1 MWRPTGRCGAGTWK
15 ANEYLTKEGLD
26 KQVLQCYNI
35 YIESEG
41 NAMENKWT
49 WIDSQQV
56 GAIWYD
62 DYTNEE
68 GTLCKR
74 VWMDGEEEIWPIAKS

>member
-1 MWRPTGRCGAGTWK
+1 MLNK
-15 ANEYLTKEGLD
+15 HLTKEGLD
-26 KQVLQCYNI
+26 KQVLLVYNK
-35 YIESEG
+35 YRKKREG
-41 NAMENKWT
+41 NTIMENKWT

-62 DYTNEE
+62 DYTNED

-74 VWMDGEEEIWPIAKS
+74 VWMDGEEEIWKIAKS